1 MNRRAF
7 STLGCPGVGLD
18 EVIRLARTGPC
29 DGVEL
34 RCAAGQPVHPGM
46 PDAEADEVA
55 AHLAAAGLD
64 IVCLASYVQVA
75 ADSAD
80 VMEDLAGH
88 LRLAARL
95 GAPHVRVFGGGAG
108 RREGRRER
116 AVRCL
121 SRAAPLAAQLGV
133 DVLLETHDEFLTG
146 AQVADVLDAVGS
158 PAVGSVWDAVNPWRA
173 GEAPDRTAALLG
185 PWIRHVQ
192 LKDVASPTD
201 LRPVLP
207 GHGVLPLATVVEQ
220 LRQLGYR
227 GWISLEWERAWYP
240 EAAPL
245 DRALTAFHHVLDT
258 FEPPADTSSSPAGPT
273 PPGRPADLESPRRGA
288 PMPSLP
294 SPLPSPFRGGCHD

>member
-7 STLGCPGVGLD
+7 STLGCPGSGLD
-18 EVIRLARTGPC
+18 EVVRLARTGPC

-34 RCAAGQPVHPGM
+34 RCAAGQPTYPGM
-46 PDAEADEVA
+46 PETEADAVA
-55 AHLAAAGLD
+55 AHLTAAGLD

-75 ADSAD
+75 ADRAD
-80 VMEDLAGH
+80 VVEDLAGH

-95 GAPHVRVFGGGAG
+95 GAPSVRVFGGGADQP
-108 RREGRRER
+108 EGRRDR

-121 SRAAPLAAQLGV
+121 SRAAPLAARLGV

-146 AQVADVLDAVGS
+146 ERVADVIEAVGS

-173 GEAPDRTAALLG
+173 GESPDRTAALLG

-192 LKDVASPTD
+192 LKDVATPTD

-207 GHGVLPLATVVEQ
+207 GHGNVPLAAVVEQ
-220 LRQLGYR
+220 LHRLGYQ

-240 EAAPL
+240 EAAGL
-245 DRALTAFHHVLDT
+245 DQALTAFHQVLDT
-258 FEPPADTSSSPAGPT
+258 LAPPPTGPAPS
-273 PPGRPADLESPRRGA
+273 GRPAHL
-288 PMPSLP
+288 
-294 SPLPSPFRGGCHD
+294 